1 MYIERRKDCDNRQL
15 NIFLVWKESEHIFC
29 DNRALVIRRGLCHI
43 NYTIIGS
50 RTETIS
56 FFYRKQYTLDDFYN
70 IYVVA
75 EIMIYSLFL
84 SYAVVGV

>member
-1 MYIERRKDCDNRQL
+1 MTKNHMYIERRKDCDNRQL

-43 NYTIIGS
+43 NYTI
-50 RTETIS
+50 TIS

-84 SYAVVGV
+84 SYTVVGV